1 MPQTTYKH
9 PASGTDGGGA
19 MREPDSVGLH
29 FFLAMRWFSDQ
40 QHHQLLRASCFSALK
55 CTSPKFYNL
64 DYRGF
69 KVTVTVIHTRKQPL
83 MTARPKA
90 RIKSSVGAAF
100 YPCCAFGRALGSE
113 GSALGA
119 SGTVGN
125 CRPGPARLRQVSNP
139 GQYHRSCRRNV
150 DLI

>member
-1 MPQTTYKH
+1 
-9 PASGTDGGGA
+9 

-69 KVTVTVIHTRKQPL
+69 KVTVTVIHTRKHPL

-113 GSALGA
+113 GLALG
-119 SGTVGN
+119 SVGN
-125 CRPGPARLRQVSNP
+125 RRELSTGTCLTEAGIEPGT
-139 GQYHRSCRRNV
+139 
-150 DLI
+150 